1 MLTFESNKGVEF
13 CDGLTRR
20 DFLRVGA
27 LSAGAVG
34 LSLADLATLRALT
47 SPARHDINCIIL
59 FLVGGPS
66 QLDTWDLKPEA
77 PEKIRGPFCPIPTT
91 VPGIQIAEHFPLM
104 AKMAER
110 YAIVRSVHHDAAP
123 IHETGHQLMQTGY
136 LSGHGREYPHIGSVV
151 SYLRG
156 PKQTALPPFVI
167 LPGPIDNTGV
177 SVGHGQTAGFLGPD
191 HDPVFLRP
199 HLPGAMV
206 VTNQGKPVGW
216 VDPLQ
221 GLSIIESDCPAGV
234 DPARLGNSKALV
246 DAVDE
251 VHRVFD
257 ATGDAG
263 TDNRSSMPAYQK
275 ILSPQAKSAFRVTAE
290 KDDLR
295 SRYGW
300 NTFGQSCLLARRLV
314 EGGVRLV
321 TVNMF
326 DTVFNEITWDCHADG
341 GSLATSLEDYKQTL
355 CPMFDLAYTT
365 LLEDLQHRGMLQN
378 TLVVAMGEFGRTPHL
393 NPRGGR
399 DHWPGVWSILFAGAG
414 VIGGRVIGASDASGS
429 EPRDRPVTPADV
441 AATIYKGLGIDIRTP
456 LPSPD
461 GRALPITAG
470 EPIHE
475 LFGS

>member
-1 MLTFESNKGVEF
+1 MLTFASKKGVKF
-13 CDGLTRR
+13 CDGLSRR

-34 LSLADLATLRALT
+34 LSLADLASLQALT
-47 SPARHDINCIIL
+47 LPARQDINCIIL

-77 PEKIRGPFCPIPTT
+77 PEKIRGPFRPIPTN

-110 YAIVRSVHHDAAP
+110 YTIVRSVHHDAAP

-136 LSGHGREYPHIGSVV
+136 LSGHGQESPHYGSVV

-156 PKQTALPPFVI
+156 PKQTALPPFVV

-191 HDPVFLRP
+191 HDPVFMRP
-199 HLPGAMV
+199 NPPTQRVQIA
-206 VTNQGKPVGW
+206 
-216 VDPLQ
+216 D
-221 GLSIIESDCPAGV
+221 SDCSSDL
-234 DPARLGNSKALV
+234 DPARVQDSNALV
-246 DAVDE
+246 DAVDQ
-251 VHRVFD
+251 VHRLFD
-257 ATGDAG
+257 ANPDLDGADRFSAT
-263 TDNRSSMPAYQK
+263 AYQQ
-275 ILSPQAKSAFRVTAE
+275 ILSPRAKTALHIAAE

-355 CPMFDLAYTT
+355 CPMFDRAYTN
-365 LLEDLQHRGMLQN
+365 LLEDLQQRGMLRN

-414 VIGGRVIGASDASGS
+414 VNGGRVIGASDATGS
-429 EPRDRPVTPADV
+429 EPKDRPVTPADA
-441 AATIYKGLGIDIRTP
+441 AATIYKGIGIDLRTH
-456 LPSPD
+456 LPNPD
-461 GRALPITAG
+461 GRTLPITAG

-475 LFGS
+475 LFGA